1 MRPGFAQRIWHFSN
15 NINNN
20 THMCAVCLPILFFK
34 YFSFVCKKN
43 LRKATKPQ
51 FMFSVGGCKVA
62 EGCVHVYVFVY
73 ISTCTCQCIR
83 IYIYICK
90 CTCTCRCTC
99 ANAPVFSFRA
109 LYWWVAVLGRLVCS

>member
-1 MRPGFAQRIWHFSN
+1 
-15 NINNN
+15 
-20 THMCAVCLPILFFK
+20 MCAVCLPILFFK

-73 ISTCTCQCIR
+73 VSTCTCQCIR
-83 IYIYICK
+83 IYIYIFV
-90 CTCTCRCTC
+90 
-99 ANAPVFSFRA
+99 NAHVHVGVHVQMPRSSA
-109 LYWWVAVLGRLVCS
+109 SGRFTGG